1 LFRQQSFVYGPGAKC
16 PRGNTRAGVVG
27 YLLEAAYQAIA
38 PLRQARANIGSCEV
52 SGIVEGGHG
61 NFARKPKR
69 WLEHEFGHAA
79 ETREA
84 SSQFQPREQ
93 SPRIFRKTFC
103 NATGRLWGRASR
115 RERVLSPYLQRKPR
129 RNGAEVNGVFTRRSM
144 WLPGAEDARNA
155 HTLNKFHSDLIS
167 LRQISVSQPCLD

>member
-1 LFRQQSFVYGPGAKC
+1 MPQDSLTYTKLGIPDSTPPESALSFLRQQSFVYGPGTKC

-38 PLRQARANIGSCEV
+38 PTRQARANIGSCEV
-52 SGIVEGGHG
+52 SGIVEGAHA

-69 WLEHEFGHAA
+69 WLEHELGHAA

-103 NATGRLWGRASR
+103 NATGRLWGKVMLRAR
-115 RERVLSPYLQRKPR
+115 
-129 RNGAEVNGVFTRRSM
+129 AFRSFAKKA
-144 WLPGAEDARNA
+144 PPKRG
-155 HTLNKFHSDLIS
+155 
-167 LRQISVSQPCLD
+167 